1 MKFASSIL
9 LLTALSASVF
19 ASHDHDHDHDDDDDN
34 TVTVTKTVTVTRTD
48 YITRSTFKTTA
59 SSSAWSTTTST
70 LSSDDSSP
78 TGDSDGSCIARGFR
92 PSKQTVST
100 ILTNNM
106 LSIDYHAC
114 TPSDTCCDNFQC
126 VGYTQ
131 WNSGTCVNR

>member
-34 TVTVTKTVTVTRTD
+34 TVTVTETVTVTRTD

-78 TGDSDGSCIARGFR
+78 TGDSDGSCIAH
-92 PSKQTVST
+92 
-100 ILTNNM
+100 
-106 LSIDYHAC
+106 YHAC